1 MRAICSLSM
10 DDACTARVDRW
21 EEAVGLVVASA
32 AAAAFATNVDDNAD
46 DDDEGDLGVEDWVT
60 VRCGDGGWRERVADA
75 FGAKDADAD
84 DNDRVAEMGG
94 GAEGTREGDVGADD
108 REFGVG
114 SARTQS
120 KVSETN

>member
-10 DDACTARVDRW
+10 DDACTARVERW

-32 AAAAFATNVDDNAD
+32 AAAAFATNVDDDADD

-60 VRCGDGGWRERVADA
+60 VRCGDGGWGERVADA

-94 GAEGTREGDVGADD
+94 GAVGTRQGELGADD
-108 REFGVG
+108 GQFGVA
-114 SARTQS
+114 SAQNS
-120 KVSETN
+120 K